1 MEKENRKQ
9 LQRYGSGH
17 KAEKEYAAVWQ
28 RPWALCLTAFF
39 CTFLWG
45 SAFPC
50 IKAGYSLLRIEAADT
65 SGQILFAGVRF
76 FIAGIMVLAA
86 GSILQRR
93 LLIPGRRE
101 WPRILLLAL
110 FQTILQYVFFYIGLA
125 HATGVSSSIIE
136 ASNTFFTLLTA
147 AFVFRLEKMTARKVI
162 GCLIGFAGVLFIEIP
177 GSGTEWGFR
186 MSGEGCI
193 LLSALCAS
201 LSPSL
206 IRIYGRTSDPVLLS
220 GWQFTVGGT
229 VMAVLSLL
237 TGGKLGIGQA
247 GVPGILLLLY
257 MAFISAG
264 AYTMWGILLKYN
276 PVSKVAVFGFINP
289 VVGVLLSALLL
300 GESGQAFSIYGVI
313 ALILVSL
320 GIIIVN
326 RKN

>member
-1 MEKENRKQ
+1 MTKSNNAK
-9 LQRYGSGH
+9 
-17 KAEKEYAAVWQ
+17 KCTVIWQ
-28 RPWALCLTAFF
+28 RPWVLCLTAFF

-50 IKAGYSLLRIEAADT
+50 IKIGYGLLGIGSSDT
-65 SGQILFAGVRF
+65 AGQILFAGVRF

-86 GSILQRR
+86 GSLLQKR
-93 LLIPGRRE
+93 LLIPKTRE
-101 WPRILLLAL
+101 WPRILLLAF
-110 FQTILQYVFFYIGLA
+110 FQTILQYVFFYVGLA

-147 AFVFRLEKMTARKVI
+147 AFAFRLEKMTARKVI

-177 GSGTEWGFR
+177 GSGMEWGFR

-220 GWQFTVGGT
+220 GWQFTVGGS
-229 VMAVLSLL
+229 VMAAAAVL
-237 TGGKLGIGQA
+237 TGGKIEMGQA

-264 AYTMWGILLKYN
+264 AYTLWGILLKYN
-276 PVSKVAVFGFINP
+276 PVSTVAVFGFINP

-300 GESGQAFSIYGVI
+300 GESGQALSIYGVI

-320 GIIIVN
+320 GIIVVN
-326 RKN
+326 REN